1 MQQSTIVNLCL
12 KSADLIL
19 FFLVVIYGSFRKALF
34 DCFKGNFKLKLLLKT
49 AVSKNSINVSSK
61 EPCSPFSCQFSFFTH
76 SNENSIGFLV
86 SFTAWVSVF
95 EVFLFRIFSYL
106 DWIRRYGVSL
116 YIQSKYGKIPT
127 RTRKTPNTG
136 TFHAVT
142 SLSLLL
148 LRIFL
153 AKERDEFY
161 TKLKTSVITCV

>member
-106 DWIRRYGVSL
+106 DWIRRDTEYL
-116 YIQSKYGKIPT
+116 YTFS
-127 RTRKTPNTG
+127 PNTG
-136 TFHAVT
+136 KYRPGPEK
-142 SLSLLL
+142 
-148 LRIFL
+148 LRIRALFMQWL
-153 AKERDEFY
+153 LYLYCSLEYFWQKKEMNS
-161 TKLKTSVITCV
+161 TQNWKPQ